1 MLVSKNSFFACCVLL
16 FSLPGSLQAIFP
28 INILRPYD
36 EFYYLNSQ
44 GESFQFYGVAE
55 HGFKSQ
61 GRAENGDKVQP
72 FQLWQCSQNSLAMF
86 NGFAPDSQEGQ
97 FVNQFGNIIDDG
109 SIGHL
114 IPKADVEYNGCV
126 MSARWYVPYD
136 ISLSIHVPIYS
147 MSVKNVN
154 WCDLTLDDGNA
165 TGQLVRQELTSKI
178 ASRTQE
184 FGNLYLGGWK
194 RTGIGDLVFAARW
207 MREFPQIKQLL
218 RTVTLNVGG
227 GLTVPTAK
235 TQNIC
240 NALDINFGNDGA
252 AGLFIEGGIDLRWE
266 YHLRAGI
273 DALFLHL
280 FNSSATRRIKIDPAQ
295 TDILELVTAPSVR
308 DFALTQRYNIFLELN
323 KIFRGLSLRATYQF
337 WQHGGDLLSLKT
349 NSFSTNIAST
359 ARRFDDW
366 TMHNLIFLLFY
377 DTQDDFYSSA
387 KVTPAFSFYYKLP
400 INGSGSILMHGIG
413 GALVLNF

>member
-136 ISLSIHVPIYS
+136 ISLSIHV
-147 MSVKNVN
+147 
-154 WCDLTLDDGNA
+154 
-165 TGQLVRQELTSKI
+165 
-178 ASRTQE
+178 
-184 FGNLYLGGWK
+184 
-194 RTGIGDLVFAARW
+194 
-207 MREFPQIKQLL
+207 
-218 RTVTLNVGG
+218 
-227 GLTVPTAK
+227 
-235 TQNIC
+235 
-240 NALDINFGNDGA
+240 
-252 AGLFIEGGIDLRWE
+252 
-266 YHLRAGI
+266 
-273 DALFLHL
+273 
-280 FNSSATRRIKIDPAQ
+280 
-295 TDILELVTAPSVR
+295 
-308 DFALTQRYNIFLELN
+308 
-323 KIFRGLSLRATYQF
+323 
-337 WQHGGDLLSLKT
+337 
-349 NSFSTNIAST
+349 
-359 ARRFDDW
+359 
-366 TMHNLIFLLFY
+366 
-377 DTQDDFYSSA
+377 
-387 KVTPAFSFYYKLP
+387 
-400 INGSGSILMHGIG
+400 
-413 GALVLNF
+413 